1 MTLEF
6 GERLCAT
13 YEAYLACF
21 PHSDVEIEELLSLVL
36 GISENGEISLGCCPL
51 CSGTVLID
59 HLARHG
65 PICTHCNGALVE
77 GIKIPGSNKQSNQK
91 AAHRR

>member
-21 PHSDVEIEELLSLVL
+21 PQSDVEIEELLSLVL

-51 CSGTVLID
+51 CNGTVLID
-59 HLARHG
+59 RLARHRLK
-65 PICTHCNGALVE
+65 CTQCRGVLVE
-77 GIKIPGSNKQSNQK
+77 GQT
-91 AAHRR
+91 AASGEGCN